1 MYSYRSVKGLSRGGG
16 RLRDA
21 GRAVPMVV
29 MGFAS
34 LSRGGSSGGGSSSRG
49 LCRSGRCGSGSGSG
63 SSAGSSSG
71 GFLLKS
77 DVGARAAN
85 TRDSDVVGVSLKSK
99 VLESVA
105 VFDGEGGV
113 VLSEVDSSR
122 VLLLFFVVVVL
133 DDTLTDLGNVEKT
146 VKKVRGPEGV
156 GGTVGDIVSEHAHG
170 GKRPADFVGQIADD
184 RLGRSVGATP
194 VTGPAW

>member
-1 MYSYRSVKGLSRGGG
+1 
-16 RLRDA
+16 
-21 GRAVPMVV
+21 VV
-29 MGFAS
+29 VVGFAS
-34 LSRGGSSGGGSSSRG
+34 LGRGGSDRGGSGSRSGSSGGGSSSRG
-49 LCRSGRCGSGSGSG
+49 WRRSGRCGTGSGSG
-63 SSAGSSSG
+63 ASSSG
-71 GFLLKS
+71 SGFLLER
-77 DVGARAAN
+77 DIGARAAN

-105 VFDGEGGV
+105 VLDGKGGV
-113 VLSEVDSSR
+113 VFSEIDSSG
-122 VLLLFFVVVVL
+122 VLLLLFVVVVL

-170 GKRPADFVGQIADD
+170 GKRPADLIGQVADD
-184 RLGRSVGATP
+184 RLGRRVGATP